1 MRKGIGFC
9 LGASSISIA
18 IVDYDGSRYDIV
30 ETHSAYHQGD
40 PKSTFLKYLHNYSS
54 HDASIIV
61 TGRKFRSMVR
71 TETISEPEATETAF
85 LEIIENASEYS
96 GIASLGGETFLAY
109 TLDSESRINNV
120 ISKNQCASGTGEFF
134 LQQIKRMDLTVDET
148 LQISSNAAPYKVS
161 GRCSVFCKSDC
172 THALNKGTPKAEVV
186 AGLSSMIAEKIVELL
201 NKIPGGKI
209 LLLGGV
215 TKNSVVMDFVKK
227 QYPSVVIPEHSN
239 AFEAIGAAIYGIK
252 RNISAPSSLDGILKP
267 NSSSFTFHEPLEKF
281 ASRVKFQ
288 PSKRAVPRIG
298 ERCILGLDV
307 GSTSTK
313 AVVISESTA
322 EILADVYLYTN
333 GNPIAASRECYAKLS
348 EMLPKD
354 VNIIG
359 IGTTGSGRQISGL
372 HALTEGVV
380 NEIVAHATAA
390 VFFDDEVDTL
400 FEIGGQD
407 AKYTYIINKVP
418 ADYAMNEACSAG
430 TGSFIEESAYES
442 LGIKVTDIEA
452 IAMQGKMPPN
462 FSDQCA
468 AFISSDIKTALQEN
482 ISKEDVVAGLVYS
495 ICMNYVNRVK
505 GNRTIGKKIF
515 MQGGVCYNKAIP
527 IAMAALTGMEIIV
540 PPDPGLMGAFGVAL
554 VIRERLQLGLMQE
567 SHYDLMRLAGRE
579 VTYKKPFIC
588 LGGKEK
594 CDRKCTVN
602 IVEIEGKKLPFGGA
616 CNKYYNLKNDQ
627 TFDLDKFDYVKK
639 RHILTF
645 KTYAPEN
652 TQIIKRGRIGLNAS
666 FHTFTLYPLFYN
678 FFNELGFEVILPDE
692 FDNEGL
698 ERENTSFCYPAQLS
712 LGLFKNLM
720 DKNPDFYF
728 LPTILEMLVDDSEYQ
743 RMDFNCTC
751 VFVSGEAMYLKQAYK
766 DKDISQQVISPNLNF
781 ANGYLKEA
789 EKFIQV
795 ALNLGC
801 NDKQAEIAFR
811 KAVQMQLKYQED
823 LIKLGDEALEEI
835 NSNPEN
841 LGIVLVGRPYNA
853 FTDIANKGI
862 PRKFASRGI
871 YVLPNDIFD
880 LRDNKVD
887 DNMYWEG
894 GKKILKSAKVIK
906 ENDKLFA
913 TYISNFS
920 CGPDSMILTSF
931 REIMG
936 TKPSLTLELDG
947 HTADAGINTRID
959 AAIDVIK
966 NYIKLKNSIVEPDN
980 SDFIPAD
987 IEFGKLMN
995 YYISSSG
1002 ERIPMSDPK
1011 VKILVPSMGDLN
1023 SEMFAAAFRSL
1034 GFNAEALPPSN
1045 AEIIKYGK
1053 AASSGKECLP
1063 LIILAGSLTDY
1074 IQNQKSD
1081 EYIAFFT
1088 VQGAGN
1094 CRLGQYPVFL
1104 RHLIRTKK
1112 WENVTQITLM
1122 NEDGFAGFGSKFAM
1136 RAIQAIMIGDVLD
1149 DVRSAIMAYAHNPDD
1164 GIELFNEEFKKI
1176 VSSFEKEPDNIYI
1189 KLEKF
1194 AEAIAKKVPSRIPIE
1209 KARYIALLGE
1219 IYVRRDLFSHKYLN
1233 KIFAQKGF
1241 VLKIAY
1247 ISEWIYYV
1255 DYLLKIGLLEPE
1267 KSFRKKLEREIRHYF
1282 MRTAEKKIKKT
1293 LAKSGY
1299 YKYSLTEIK
1308 PLLEHSK
1315 HIIPLDFKGE
1325 PGLTLGISMYET
1337 LEKYCGI
1344 INLGPF
1350 GCMPTRFTEAVSI
1363 PEMNIEKKI
1372 EVRKQNEPDYELSS
1386 IFTGNMSI
1394 PFLTIEVDG
1403 NVFPQVIEARLEAFT
1418 LQAERTAELME
1429 KAKTGITINV

>member
-18 IVDYDGSRYDIV
+18 IVEYGGSKYDIV
-30 ETHSAYHQGD
+30 ETHSEYHQGD
-40 PKSTFLKYLHNYSS
+40 PKSIFLKYLHKYYSL
-54 HDASIIV
+54 DASIIV
-61 TGRKFRSMVR
+61 TGRKFRSLV
-71 TETISEPEATETAF
+71 TTTTISEPEATEIAF
-85 LEIIENASEYS
+85 LETIENASDYS
-96 GIASLGGETFLAY
+96 GIVSLGGETFLAY
-109 TLDSESRINNV
+109 TLDNESRINNV

-134 LQQIKRMDLTVDET
+134 LQQIKRMNLTIDET
-148 LQISSNAAPYKVS
+148 LKISANTTPYKVS

-172 THALNKGTPKAEVV
+172 THALNKGTPKAEVA

-201 NKIPGGKI
+201 NKIPRGNI

-215 TKNSVVMDFVKK
+215 TRNSVVMDFVRKN
-227 QYPSVVIPEHSN
+227 YPTTVISKHSDT
-239 AFEAIGAAIYGIK
+239 FEAIGAAIYGIK
-252 RNISAPSSLDGILKP
+252 RGIKALATLDGILKP
-267 NSSSFTFHEPLEKF
+267 NASSFTFHEPLEKF
-281 ASRVKFQ
+281 ASRVKFK
-288 PSKRAVPRIG
+288 PSKRAIPKSR

-307 GSTSTK
+307 GSTTTK
-313 AVVISESTA
+313 AVIIRESTA

-333 GNPIAASRECYAKLS
+333 GNPIAASRECYARLS
-348 EMLPKD
+348 EMLPHD
-354 VNIIG
+354 INIVG

-372 HALTEGVV
+372 HALTEGIV

-390 VFFDDEVDTL
+390 VFFDEEVDTL

-407 AKYTYIINKVP
+407 AKYTYIVNKIP

-452 IAMQGKMPPN
+452 IALKGRMPPN

-527 IAMAALTGMEIIV
+527 IAMAALTGTEIIV

-567 SHYDLMRLAGRE
+567 LQYDLMRLAGRE

-602 IVEIEGKKLPFGGA
+602 IIEIEGKKLPFGGA
-616 CNKYYNLKNDQ
+616 CNKYYNSKNEL
-627 TFDLDKFDYVKK
+627 TFDFDKFDYIKK

-645 KTYAPEN
+645 KTFAQES
-652 TQIIKRGRIGLNAS
+652 TQTKKRGRIGINAS
-666 FHTFTLYPLFYN
+666 FHTFTLYPLFCN
-678 FFNELGFEVILPDE
+678 FFNELGFDVILPDE

-720 DKNPDFYF
+720 DKNPDYYF

-766 DKDISQQVISPNLNF
+766 DKDISRQVISPNLNF
-781 ANGYLKEA
+781 ANGYLREIQ
-789 EKFIQV
+789 KFIHV
-795 ALNLGC
+795 GKELSC
-801 NDKQAEIAFR
+801 NEKDAEIAYR
-811 KAVQMQLKYQED
+811 KAVDVQLKYQDE
-823 LIKLGDEALEEI
+823 LIKLGDEALEAI
-835 NSNPEN
+835 NSDPEN
-841 LGIVLVGRPYNA
+841 IGIVLVGRPYNA

-871 YVLPNDIFD
+871 YVLPNDVFD

-906 ENDKLFA
+906 GNDKLFA

-966 NYIKLKNSIVEPDN
+966 NYIKLKSSIIEQDN
-980 SDFIPAD
+980 SDFRPAD
-987 IEFGKLMN
+987 IEFGKIMN
-995 YYISSSG
+995 YYLSSNG
-1002 ERIPMSDPK
+1002 EKIPMNDPR

-1034 GFNAEALPPSN
+1034 GFNAESLPPSN
-1045 AEIIKYGK
+1045 PDIIKYGK
-1053 AASSGKECLP
+1053 AAASGKECLP

-1074 IQNQKSD
+1074 IQNRKSS
-1081 EYIAFFT
+1081 EYLAFFT

-1136 RAIQAIMIGDVLD
+1136 RAIQAIIIGDVLD
-1149 DVRSAIMAYAHNPDD
+1149 DIRSAIMAYAENPNE
-1164 GIELFNEEFKKI
+1164 GLEIFNVEFKKI
-1176 VSSFEKEPDNIYI
+1176 VTSFEEEPDNIYA
-1189 KLEKF
+1189 KMEKF
-1194 AEAIAKKVPSRIPIE
+1194 SEVIYKKVPSRIPIE

-1267 KSFRKKLEREIRHYF
+1267 KSFRKKFEREIRHYF
-1282 MRTAEKKIKKT
+1282 MRASEKKIKKT
-1293 LAKSGY
+1293 LSKSGY

-1350 GCMPTRFTEAVSI
+1350 GCMPTRFTEAVAI
-1363 PEMNIEKKI
+1363 PEMKVEKKI
-1372 EVRKQNEPDYELSS
+1372 EVCKQNEPSYELSS
-1386 IFTGNMSI
+1386 IFNGNMSI

-1429 KAKTGITINV
+1429 TARNGNFR